1 MNLTLDPQPQREL
14 SQRSRSIGLKRQDE
28 NVTEGRITDRLPK
41 GVHVGAS
48 STVCA
53 HDRTHD
59 GISQPS
65 SFIFRFV
72 QCCSCSN
79 RAGSITTNRRP
90 ALPPASVHTSRPFAW
105 ISISLSGNRKLT
117 STSPAKPV
125 GSLTTSSPMPPVL
138 RFTACTCNSFPCAF
152 FRVTEILTLD
162 RKNFC

>member
-1 MNLTLDPQPQREL
+1 MARKDVLRTDYRRVCTLAHL
-14 SQRSRSIGLKRQDE
+14 
-28 NVTEGRITDRLPK
+28 
-41 GVHVGAS
+41 HA
-48 STVCA
+48 VCTQ
-53 HDRTHD
+53 DRTHD

-79 RAGSITTNRRP
+79 RACSITTKRRP

-138 RFTACTCNSFPCAF
+138 RFTACICNSFPCAF
-152 FRVTEILTLD
+152 FRVAEILTLD